1 MDRIICVVGP
11 TASGKTELALR
22 LAEALSGEIVSCD
35 SMQVYRRMD
44 IGTAKPTSDELAR
57 ARHHM
62 IDVCEPDEDFSAGK
76 YVPMA
81 DACVQDVLSRGK
93 IAVIVGGTGLYA
105 DSLIAGRTFAPV
117 PQTGAREALQA
128 RLACEGGEALLR
140 ELSQVD
146 PETAARLHPADEKRI
161 VRALEVYYET
171 GEPISRHNERT
182 RALPDKYD
190 PVWLGLDFESRA
202 ALYERIDRRVDKMRA
217 AGLEDEVR
225 GLLTSGVPD
234 TATSMQAIGY
244 KELAAALRGA
254 YAVDEA
260 FRLIQQRSRNYA
272 KRQLTWF
279 RRNEKMHWLVRGAGG
294 SDASIFQEALQ
305 IIPFFAG

>member
-1 MDRIICVVGP
+1 
-11 TASGKTELALR
+11 
-22 LAEALSGEIVSCD
+22 
-35 SMQVYRRMD
+35 
-44 IGTAKPTSDELAR
+44 
-57 ARHHM
+57 
-62 IDVCEPDEDFSAGK
+62 
-76 YVPMA
+76 
-81 DACVQDVLSRGK
+81 
-93 IAVIVGGTGLYA
+93 
-105 DSLIAGRTFAPV
+105 
-117 PQTGAREALQA
+117 
-128 RLACEGGEALLR
+128 
-140 ELSQVD
+140 
-146 PETAARLHPADEKRI
+146 
-161 VRALEVYYET
+161 
-171 GEPISRHNERT
+171 
-182 RALPDKYD
+182 
-190 PVWLGLDFESRA
+190 
-202 ALYERIDRRVDKMRA
+202 MRA

-260 FRLIQQRSRNYA
+260 FCLIQQRSRNYA